1 MPTPARRMAQGRGS
15 GPMWASAPTISRLFE
30 IYPAGLFLQHGL
42 DQLRNVST
50 RRPPCGWPHGAPKRL
65 FYLLGQTKFAR
76 HQGFARRAKRLY
88 ARCAPRGGVRIS
100 PQINAAGLLLQH
112 GLDQLR
118 DMRARRS
125 PCGWPHGAPPSVSFI
140 CSGELNSPGIKV
152 LPAGQNACT
161 RNARPVEA
169 GGRISPQI
177 NAAGLFLQHGLDQL
191 RNVRARLHR
200 GGTLA
205 VDVGDHRAL
214 GLRYADVGLVGQ
226 VG

>member
-30 IYPAGLFLQHGL
+30 IYPAGLFLQHSL

-65 FYLLGQTKFAR
+65 FHLLGRTKFAR

-118 DMRARRS
+118 NVRARRP
-125 PCGWPHGAPPSVSFI
+125 PCGWPHGAPKRLFHLL
-140 CSGELNSPGIKV
+140 GRTEF
-152 LPAGQNACT
+152 
-161 RNARPVEA
+161 ARHQGFAHRAKRLYARRAPRG
-169 GGRISPQI
+169 GGRTYFTADQFRWPFSP
-177 NAAGLFLQHGLDQL
+177 AWS
-191 RNVRARLHR
+191 
-200 GGTLA
+200 
-205 VDVGDHRAL
+205 
-214 GLRYADVGLVGQ
+214 
-226 VG
+226 

>member
-1 MPTPARRMAQGRGS
+1 
-15 GPMWASAPTISRLFE
+15 MWASAPTISRLFE
-30 IYPAGLFLQHGL
+30 IYPAGLFLQHSL

-65 FYLLGQTKFAR
+65 FHLLGRTKFAR

-118 DMRARRS
+118 
-125 PCGWPHGAPPSVSFI
+125 
-140 CSGELNSPGIKV
+140 
-152 LPAGQNACT
+152 
-161 RNARPVEA
+161 
-169 GGRISPQI
+169 
-177 NAAGLFLQHGLDQL
+177 
-191 RNVRARLHR
+191 NVRARLHR

>member
-161 RNARPVEA
+161 RDARPVEA
-169 GGRISPQI
+169 SVFHRRSMPLAFFSSMVLISSAMCAPASTAVVPWRWMLEI
-177 NAAGLFLQHGLDQL
+177 TVRLDSGMPMWGL
-191 RNVRARLHR
+191 
-200 GGTLA
+200 
-205 VDVGDHRAL
+205 
-214 GLRYADVGLVGQ
+214 
-226 VG
+226 